1 MAAKK
6 KLTFEE
12 QLDKV
17 ESLISEMEDG
27 TMPLDTTL
35 KAYDEGMQMIA
46 ALEREL
52 AAATQRLTVLR
63 RGADGQDAEIPV
75 EEDV

>member
-12 QLDKV
+12 QLAAV
-17 ESLISEMEDG
+17 EALIDQMESG
-27 TMPLDTTL
+27 SMPLDASL
-35 KAYDEGMQMIA
+35 KRYEEGMAMIA
-46 ALEREL
+46 AMEKEL
-52 AAATQRLTVLR
+52 ASATQRLTVLR
-63 RGADGQDAEIPV
+63 RGADGQEEEIPL

>member
-17 ESLISEMEDG
+17 ESLISEMEAG
-27 TMPLDTTL
+27 TMPLDTML
-35 KAYDEGMQMIA
+35 KAYDEGMQIIA
-46 ALEREL
+46 AMEKEL

-63 RGADGQDAEIPV
+63 RGEDDQETEIPV

>member
-1 MAAKK
+1 MAARK

-17 ESLISEMEDG
+17 EAIIGQMEDG
-27 TMPLDTTL
+27 SMPLEETL
-35 KAYDEGMQMIA
+35 KHYDEGMQMIA
-46 ALEREL
+46 AMEKEL
-52 AAATQRLTVLR
+52 AEATQRLTVLR

>member
-27 TMPLDTTL
+27 TMSLDTTL

-63 RGADGQDAEIPV
+63 RGADGQDTEIPV

>member
-17 ESLISEMEDG
+17 ESLIGEMEDG

-63 RGADGQDAEIPV
+63 RGADGQDTEIPV

>member
-17 ESLISEMEDG
+17 ESLISELEDG
-27 TMPLDTTL
+27 TMPLDMTL

-46 ALEREL
+46 AMEKEL

-63 RGADGQDAEIPV
+63 RGADGQDTEIPV

>member
-63 RGADGQDAEIPV
+63 RGADGQDTEIPV